1 MGIESDKTI
10 KLVAIDLDGTLFN
23 SGSKITDGNMEAIHK
38 CLKSGIKV
46 IITTAKTVY
55 WVKKLILELGLQ
67 DPQIAS
73 AGSVII
79 DKDLKPVYIKKIPVK
94 AYKKAVRL
102 ARKYD
107 VGFGASC
114 LDGFVYYEKKNKL
127 LDYIWETGEQPKF
140 TDNLLKH
147 EIADQV
153 LLITATVNED
163 DPFNNAAMDCVGG
176 AIKIRRGGPYFLAG
190 CNMKAGKMGAL
201 KKILASLRI
210 RSKNIMAIGDSES
223 DLGMIKLAGIGIAMG
238 NATKVLKANAD
249 FTVSDNDND
258 GVAEAIERFVFN
270 GK

>member
-1 MGIESDKTI
+1 MGIESDKAI
-10 KLVAIDLDGTLFN
+10 KLVAIDLDGTLLN
-23 SGSKITDGNMEAIHK
+23 SGSKITDRNMESIHK

-94 AYKKAVRL
+94 AYRKAVRL
-102 ARKYD
+102 ARQYD

-114 LDGFVYYEKKNKL
+114 LDGFVYYEKANKY
-127 LDYIWETGEQPKF
+127 LDYIWETGEQPKR
-140 TDNLLKH
+140 TDNLLKP
-147 EIADQV
+147 EIASQV

-163 DPFNNAAMDCVGG
+163 DPFNNAAIDCVGDT
-176 AIKIRRGGPYFLAG
+176 IKLRRGGPYFLAG
-190 CNMKAGKMGAL
+190 CNKNAGKMGAL
-201 KKILASLRI
+201 KKILASLKI

-223 DLGMIKLAGIGIAMG
+223 DLGMVKLAGIGIAMG

-258 GVAEAIERFVFN
+258 GVAEAIERFVFD